1 MRCALALAIGLG
13 LAPLSA
19 GAEAYAGLQIPAAHK
34 GIKYMVELTA
44 DDSAGPFDVRI
55 WRLDGGSM
63 SYERKIGVGLL
74 KDACAA
80 EHYAVANT
88 KSKLVKGQLVFK
100 GGCA

>member
-1 MRCALALAIGLG
+1 MRLVLAAMIALALAPQV
-13 LAPLSA
+13 AA
-19 GAEAYAGLQIPAAHK
+19 AEAYAGLIIPAEHK
-34 GIKYMVELTA
+34 GIKYKVELTA

-55 WRLDGGSM
+55 WRIDGGSM

-80 EHYAVANT
+80 ENYTVANT